1 MKFQSL
7 SLIVVMTVASPCLA
21 DAPVTFER
29 IVQTGD
35 LIPGSAVTFTSLS
48 RASVS
53 QGNFAWRGAGNGVA
67 GIYAIIDGQPRVVA
81 QSGMPIPGS
90 GGVWTLSSFTNQL
103 GKIDGTD
110 VVFRAG
116 NGIYASFA
124 SEPLIRIADT
134 TMVDPG
140 TGNPFA
146 PFQQPYIS
154 NGVITFSSGTLFSS
168 ATVSE
173 FSLGNVSNV
182 WNSSTQLPPP
192 MVGNFS
198 GTGNGVSS
206 ESTIAVQAFDSG
218 LQQGI
223 LTNRGGSLSIIASAY
238 ANMPG
243 QSFPFTQFLDPT
255 VAGDSISFIAWGPAG
270 SGPGRTDSYKA
281 LFEDVNGTLTTVVDT
296 NTLSPAT
303 GTRFID
309 IARAPAVYG
318 DSLLFGAGVHGATV
332 DSLYIR
338 LNNQLHRVIDT
349 TQTLD
354 GKTVVGLNI
363 NSHAMQSETS
373 GVGQFTLAER

>member
-1 MKFQSL
+1 MS
-7 SLIVVMTVASPCLA
+7 
-21 DAPVTFER
+21 
-29 IVQTGD
+29 
-35 LIPGSAVTFTSLS
+35 
-48 RASVS
+48 
-53 QGNFAWRGAGNGVA
+53 
-67 GIYAIIDGQPRVVA
+67 
-81 QSGMPIPGS
+81 IPGS
-90 GGVWTLSSFTNQL
+90 GGVWTLGSFTNQL
-103 GKIDGTD
+103 GKIDGAD

-116 NGIYASFA
+116 NGIYASFD
-124 SEPLIRIADT
+124 SGPLIRIADT
-134 TMVDPG
+134 TMIDPG
-140 TGNPFA
+140 TGNSFA

-173 FSLGNVSNV
+173 YALGSISNV

-192 MVGNFS
+192 II
-198 GTGNGVSS
+198 GTGNAVSS
-206 ESTIAVQAFDSG
+206 DGTIAVQAFDSG

-223 LTNRGGSLSIIASAY
+223 LTNRGGSLRMVASAY
-238 ANMPG
+238 EDMPG
-243 QSFPFTQFLDPT
+243 QSFPFMQFLDPT

-270 SGPGRTDSYKA
+270 SGPGGMGFYKA

-309 IARAPAVYG
+309 LARGPAVYG
-318 DSLLFGAGVHGATV
+318 DSLLFGAGVYGETV

-338 LNNQLHRVIDT
+338 LNNKLHRVIDA

-363 NSHAMQSETS
+363 NAHAMQSETS
-373 GVGQFTLAER
+373 GVFHVTFADGLQAIYTFNIDAGSAECSADLNGDGVVDVSDLLNLLSHWGPCDACSADLNGSGVVDVSDLLELFGAWGTCP